1 MEFTM
6 NYQLTKYEH
15 QAMHAAA
22 LFTDSSSMHKYA
34 PSLFAT
40 EAHPRMTDKY
50 AFTNTYDILL
60 HIHNRGFNV
69 TSIMGGDHRY
79 KKVMVRMRSTHHDAR
94 DGSAPEVVI
103 IDSHDGTSRLK
114 MCMGIIRF
122 ACMNGMIAGDMFYSK
137 SFTHRAPDLMEQV
150 ILEIEDIDTHVT
162 KLIQR
167 ITTMRNRS
175 TDIGDRIA
183 LADAV
188 VKSRW
193 GEEKD
198 ASFVADMRQRL
209 LTVRRIEDQENDIY
223 TVMNV
228 IQENALR
235 GGMSYVTSNNRIA
248 AVRPISDVRRNL
260 NINQT
265 LWNTAEQLME
275 AA

>member
-1 MEFTM
+1 MSI
-6 NYQLTKYEH
+6 QLTYAEREAMNAAEH
-15 QAMHAAA
+15 
-22 LFTDSSSMHKYA
+22 FTDSNFMHKYV

-40 EAHPRMTDKY
+40 TAHPRMSEKY

-60 HIHNRGFNV
+60 HIHNKGFRV
-69 TSIMGGDHRY
+69 RSISGGDRRY
-79 KKVMVRMRSTHHDAR
+79 KKVLIRMRSTHHVLGHND
-94 DGSAPEVVI
+94 APEIVVL
-103 IDSHDGTSRLK
+103 DSHDGTTALSLVL
-114 MCMGIIRF
+114 GFIRNV
-122 ACMNGMIAGDMFYSK
+122 CLNGMIAGDLFYNRK
-137 SFTHRAPDLMEQV
+137 FQHRAPDLMEQV
-150 ILEIEDIDTHVT
+150 MLELEDIDTHT
-162 KLIQR
+162 KKLIQR

-175 TDIGDRIA
+175 TDIGERIA

-188 VKSRW
+188 VRERW

-209 LTVRRIEDQENDIY
+209 LTVRRREDTENDLY
-223 TVMNV
+223 TIMNV

-235 GGMSYVTSNNRIA
+235 GGMSYVTTNNRIA
-248 AVRPISDVRRNL
+248 SVRPISDVRRNL